1 MSMKNREILI
11 VLKNAVSNVL
21 RGGSA
26 AVVAL
31 VLPPFLTRTLSVD
44 QYGAWALI
52 LQFSAYAS
60 YLDFG
65 TQLAV
70 GRFVA
75 HSNELGDV
83 EERNTTVSTALAMM
97 CIAALLAA
105 VGLVALAALMPRFFT
120 QMPVNLYGTTRIALF
135 LVGGSLALGLP
146 AGVFNAVF
154 IGMQRNGIPA
164 TIVAGSRLLGA
175 IAIIVLVQFRPS
187 LAYMGATLAL
197 VNVGSYL
204 VQYAVLRRVASDV
217 RFSLRLVTA
226 KAFRSLVKYCSSV
239 SVFYFCMILV
249 NGLDLVLVGRFE
261 FRSVAPYAIA
271 AAVITFLAGL
281 QNAIFTAILPNS
293 AVLHARGEREQL
305 GSMLT
310 TATRYGMCLLLVTG
324 LPIFLCARVAL
335 NLWAGPAY
343 GMVATPILQ
352 MLIIA
357 NIVRL
362 AGTPYTV
369 LLLGTGQQHLA
380 TASPLMEG
388 LKSHRQRYC
397 RLLLGGDWSS
407 VRHAGGCRDRPNRP
421 CVLQPAPYRG
431 DPISAAGLAAARISN
446 SAALFPAV
454 VSRWRRAGDRPPAGL
469 GTTGYCGDCDW
480 RHSVEYGPLGQPDSR
495 LESGAGVI
503 SSSDIHL
510 P

>member
-388 LKSHRQRYC
+388 ISNLIVSVIAGYYWGAIGVAFGTLVGAVIGLTAHVFYNLPRTAAIQYQPRA
-397 RLLLGGDWSS
+397 LLRRAFLTPLLCSLPLFLGG
-407 VRHAGGCRDRPNRP
+407 VA
-421 CVLQPAPYRG
+421 
-431 DPISAAGLAAARISN
+431 LAI
-446 SAALFPAV
+446 V
-454 VSRWRRAGDRPPAGL
+454 RPPAL
-469 GTTGYCGDCDW
+469 VQLVIVAIATGVTVLSMAHWGN
-480 RHSVEYGPLGQPDSR
+480 L
-495 LESGAGVI
+495 
-503 SSSDIHL
+503 IHDL
-510 P
+510 KAARA